1 MTWEQFN
8 PFSSNVQ
15 ALIIPS
21 LGTNLL
27 VHTQHKERTVTA
39 IKLKITNENNYNNT
53 DFNRN
58 STPQSPSILIVFTC
72 DNSRLACCLSQQ
84 HL

>member
-15 ALIIPS
+15 TLIIQTLS
-21 LGTNLL
+21 TNLL

-39 IKLKITNENNYNNT
+39 VKLKKTKENNYTNYT
-53 DFNRN
+53 EFNIN
-58 STPQSPSILIVFTC
+58 STPQSPSI
-72 DNSRLACCLSQQ
+72 
-84 HL
+84 

>member
-8 PFSSNVQ
+8 PFSSSVQ
-15 ALIIPS
+15 TLIIPT

-39 IKLKITNENNYNNT
+39 IKLKKTKENNYSNNM

-58 STPQSPSILIVFTC
+58 STPLEHLPGLGQVYGPSVMFSI
-72 DNSRLACCLSQQ
+72 
-84 HL
+84 